1 MPPEISHSETSPLLG
16 PQSNGHASYS
26 STSGGGGGQSDPAL
40 AEQGHTGE
48 EVDTG
53 KASSQR
59 AVNLRYIF
67 PAISIG
73 VFLSAADQTIIVAS
87 YGKIGSD
94 LHALNLTSWIATS
107 YFLTLTSFQP
117 LYGKLSDIFGRKACL
132 LFAYAIFGIGCLG
145 CGIAQN
151 IYQLIAARV
160 FQGIGGGGMTTVVSI
175 LMSDIIPLRDR
186 GVWQGIINII
196 YATGSGIGAPLGGIL
211 SDYIG
216 WRWAFIAQ
224 FPLCIIAFIAVSI
237 MLDLPAPEDSHWKT
251 KLRRVDFPGAIVL
264 IGAVLGFLVGFD
276 RGSNVSWTMP
286 LTIISLS
293 VSGFL
298 FVLFVLVEIYYAT
311 EPFAPG
317 HIIFDR
323 GFVAAY
329 GCNFFS
335 FGGWLSGLFYLP
347 LYFQA
352 MDGVSATGAGLRLL
366 PCICAGVSGS
376 LFSGF
381 VMRWTGKYYWL
392 TVIGYT
398 LLTLG
403 LTVIFLFSGGIT
415 DSLIPIILG
424 TIACAFGNGIGV
436 TTTLISLISNATPE
450 DQAVVTACSYLFRS
464 LGSVIGLALSSTVV
478 QQVLRGR
485 LRDALRDSKDIDR
498 IVDGVRQSLDFIKT
512 LEPDVAKTVRDCY
525 GWATNKGFG
534 FLIGVPRLTFARYRP
549 LFYLLSGVAAAYA
562 LVYLRNHIFSSSHS
576 QSPLRRRKAVRR
588 QRRNDSDA
596 ARPSDTPSSRAITH
610 LEQLERQNGVYG
622 TFRIETED
630 GRRVESGLLPSLLAT
645 RDQLMEQVGVP
656 QAHAERMR
664 EMMEDTFLES
674 FFALDFPS
682 THTLEEGSPE
692 RIYLTEQLRRRGIS
706 RSGIERAVERFNAD
720 ENYGEELRRRR
731 QNGERVTL
739 STSTFP
745 DDAQQQPVMDGGETV
760 VDDQSVFSWREGNN
774 DSAQAREGQNLLNL
788 LYHIAEDQARKDG
801 YIHRGVTCNSC
812 GAMPIQ
818 GIRYRCA
825 NCIDYDL
832 CETCEAMQVHI
843 KTHLFYKVRIPAPF
857 LGNPRQSQPVWYPG
871 KPSMLPRTLPR
882 SLAKRL
888 MKETGFEGTELEALW
903 DQFRCLANRE
913 WSDDPNK
920 LYMAIDRKTFDRCFV
935 PNTSVRPPPPSL
947 IYDRMF
953 AFYDTNNDGLIGFEE
968 FLKGLASLNNKSND
982 ERMRRVFRGYDI
994 DGDGFVE
1001 RKDFL
1006 RVFRA
1011 YYTLSRE
1018 LTRDMVAGME
1028 DDFLEGGARDVVLG
1042 SQPISSAFPG
1052 SIPSGEN
1059 SRIGEG
1065 KRINQEGDMEIVDTD
1080 GVLRPDGADTG
1091 DRHSVVGEA
1100 AVRRQFGRSQPI
1112 LPVTRRVES
1121 TRRQGIDERWRRRV
1135 FYTDEEDG
1143 GIAPDGYRT
1152 DSDVDEDED
1161 VDAPEPGYES
1171 QPPSP
1176 RSRSSSKVRF
1186 QDDLTDDDDCDA
1198 RSNPSTS
1205 SRSILVGER
1214 WGGFE
1219 VPEVERDVG
1228 KEILYQVTQQGFNEI
1243 LDIMFKPKEDLLMEC
1258 YRSRTERKMWAHEIE
1273 LAEQVETSNNNREN
1287 VQPSSDDD
1295 HEESPPSRY
1304 QERPLDELL
1313 ERAGYSVGSP
1323 VLGSAPDGPILAPPS
1338 QELRLPVHE
1347 DSSDSDDDDIRPTHL
1362 ANPDEPN
1369 STEFS
1374 VPLTLLEPQDNL
1386 ILSPT
1391 PHPHSP
1397 SLPVIEQD
1405 EDEAS
1410 FELDPDY
1417 DPTLPHH
1424 RPNDDTVIL
1433 PPFSNQAATTLP
1445 PSPFRLHPNNTVTT
1459 FPAPTSP
1466 EAETT
1471 APKRAP
1477 SPIQSLPAPSLPTRQ
1492 GGPTTPPPQ
1501 ATLTRWAYLNRVEAE
1516 AKERGGTG
1524 AKLNFEEFS
1533 RRMAADRGRKLAFV
1547 ATWIEMASF

>member
-1 MPPEISHSETSPLLG
+1 MSSEMPRNERTPLLG
-16 PQSNGHASYS
+16 SQSNGSASYS
-26 STSGGGGGQSDPAL
+26 ST
-40 AEQGHTGE
+40 AE
-48 EVDTG
+48 
-53 KASSQR
+53 
-59 AVNLRYIF
+59 
-67 PAISIG
+67 
-73 VFLSAADQTIIVAS
+73 VFLSAADQTIIVSS

-94 LHALNLTSWIATS
+94 LKALNLTSWIATS

-117 LYGKLSDIFGRKACL
+117 LYGKLSDIFGRKSCL
-132 LFAYAIFGIGCLG
+132 LFAYAVFGTGCLF
-145 CGIAQN
+145 CGLAQS
-151 IYQLIAARV
+151 IHQLIAARV

-175 LMSDIIPLRDR
+175 LLSDIIPLRDR
-186 GVWQGIINII
+186 GVWQGVINII
-196 YATGSGIGAPLGGIL
+196 FATGSGIGAPLGGIL
-211 SDYIG
+211 ADYIG
-216 WRWAFIAQ
+216 WRWAFLAQ
-224 FPLCIIAFIAVSI
+224 FPLCVIAFISVSI
-237 MLDLPAPEDSHWKT
+237 VLDLPAPEDSHWKT
-251 KLRRVDFPGAIVL
+251 KLRRIDFPGAVVL

-286 LTIISLS
+286 LTVVSLS
-293 VSGFL
+293 VSACL
-298 FVLFVLVEIYYAT
+298 FVLFVVVEIYYAT

-323 GFVAAY
+323 GFFAAY

-352 MDGVSATGAGLRLL
+352 MDGVSATVAGLRLL
-366 PCICAGVSGS
+366 PCIFAGVSGS
-376 LFSGF
+376 LFAGF
-381 VMRWTGKYYWL
+381 VMKWTGKYYWL
-392 TVIGYT
+392 TIAGYAS
-398 LLTLG
+398 LTLG
-403 LTVIFLFSGGIT
+403 LVTITLFSGAVAE
-415 DSLIPIILG
+415 SLIPIIIG
-424 TIACAFGNGIGV
+424 TVVCSFGNGIGV

-478 QQVLRGR
+478 QQVLRNR
-485 LRDALRDSKDIDR
+485 LRYALRDSKDIDR
-498 IVDGVRQSLDFIKT
+498 IVDGVRESLDFIKT
-512 LEPDVAKTVRDCY
+512 LDPAIARTVRDCY
-525 GWATNKGFG
+525 GWATNKGFA
-534 FLIGVPRLTFARYRP
+534 FLIGVLTFARYRP
-549 LFYLLSGVAAAYA
+549 LVYLLSGVAAAYA
-562 LVYLRNHIFSSSHS
+562 LVFLRNHLFLSSPS
-576 QSPLRRRKAVRR
+576 QSSLRRRKAVRR
-588 QRRNDSDA
+588 QRRNEPEEFA
-596 ARPSDTPSSRAITH
+596 PTDTPSALAIAH
-610 LEQLERQNGVYG
+610 LELLERQNGVYG

-645 RDQLMEQVGVP
+645 RDQLMDEVGVP
-656 QAHAERMR
+656 EAHAERMR

-674 FFALDFPS
+674 FFALDFPP
-682 THTLEEGSPE
+682 THVIEEGSAE
-692 RIYLTEQLRRRGIS
+692 REYLMDQLQRRGIS
-706 RSGIERAVERFNAD
+706 QAGIERVVARFNAD
-720 ENYGEELRRRR
+720 SNYGEELRRRR

-739 STSTFP
+739 STSTFA
-745 DDAQQQPVMDGGETV
+745 DDTQQTQIMDGGETV
-760 VDDQSVFSWREGNN
+760 VDDQSVFSWREGNT

-888 MKETGFEGTELEALW
+888 MKETSFEGTELEALW

-913 WSDDPNK
+913 WAEDPNK
-920 LYMAIDRKTFDRCFV
+920 LYMAIDRNIFDRCFV

-982 ERMRRVFRGYDI
+982 ERLRRVFRGYDI
-994 DGDGFVE
+994 DGDGYVE

-1052 SIPSGEN
+1052 SIPSGES
-1059 SRIGEG
+1059 SRTGEG
-1065 KRINQEGDMEIVDTD
+1065 KRVNQDGDMEIVDNE

-1100 AVRRQFGRSQPI
+1100 AVRRHDQ
-1112 LPVTRRVES
+1112 RRVDS
-1121 TRRQGIDERWRRRV
+1121 ARRQGIDERWRRRA

-1143 GIAPDGYRT
+1143 GTAPDGYQT
-1152 DSDVDEDED
+1152 DSDGDEGEED
-1161 VDAPEPGYES
+1161 VAEPEYES

-1186 QDDLTDDDDCDA
+1186 QDDLTDVDDYEDV

-1243 LDIMFKPKEDLLMEC
+1243 LDIIFKPKEDLLMEC
-1258 YRSRTERKMWAHEIE
+1258 YRTRTERKIWAREIE
-1273 LAEQVETSNNNREN
+1273 LAEHLEG
-1287 VQPSSDDD
+1287 
-1295 HEESPPSRY
+1295 EEADQDMQDPGEAEELSRY
-1304 QERPLDELL
+1304 RERPLNELL
-1313 ERAGYSVGSP
+1313 ERSGYSVSN
-1323 VLGSAPDGPILAPPS
+1323 LAPETGEDSPTLPPPR
-1338 QELRLPVHE
+1338 ELRLPVQNADNSDAE
-1347 DSSDSDDDDIRPTHL
+1347 DSESVRPTHL
-1362 ANPDEPN
+1362 AHPEEPQN
-1369 STEFS
+1369 TTSHS
-1374 VPLTLLEPQDNL
+1374 ILEPQDNL
-1386 ILSPT
+1386 VLSPT
-1391 PHPHSP
+1391 PHHHT
-1397 SLPVIEQD
+1397 LPIMD
-1405 EDEAS
+1405 EVSAVNSYFDHDS
-1410 FELDPDY
+1410 DSHY

-1424 RPNDDTVIL
+1424 RPNDSDL
-1433 PPFSNQAATTLP
+1433 NMDASFPSTLP
-1445 PSPFRLHPNNTVTT
+1445 SSILLHPNTASST
-1459 FPAPTSP
+1459 FPAPPSLTPSSP
-1466 EAETT
+1466 DAEAT
-1471 APKRAP
+1471 APKRTP
-1477 SPIQSLPAPSLPTRQ
+1477 SPIQPLPPPSPSRSRSISPILHPKRQ
-1492 GGPTTPPPQ
+1492 GPTTPPPP
-1501 ATLTRWAYLNRVEAE
+1501 ATLSRWAYLNRVEAE

-1533 RRMAADRGRKLAFV
+1533 RRMAADRGRRLAFV
-1547 ATWIEMASF
+1547 ASWIEMASF

>member
-1 MPPEISHSETSPLLG
+1 MSPERPHTETSPLLG
-16 PQSNGHASYS
+16 PQSNGNASYAAVAAAGAQPAPAS
-26 STSGGGGGQSDPAL
+26 PEQNGPAADGAESGK
-40 AEQGHTGE
+40 QGSGN
-48 EVDTG
+48 G
-53 KASSQR
+53 L
-59 AVNLRYIF
+59 NLRYVL
-67 PAISIG
+67 PAISLG
-73 VFLSAADQTIIVAS
+73 VFLSAADQTIIMAS

-94 LHALNLTSWIATS
+94 LNALNLTSWIATS

-132 LFAYAIFGIGCLG
+132 LFAYAIFGTGCLF
-145 CGIAQN
+145 CGLAQN
-151 IYQLIAARV
+151 INQLIAARV

-175 LMSDIIPLRDR
+175 LMSDIVPLRDR

-196 YATGSGIGAPLGGIL
+196 YASGSGIGAPLGGIL

-216 WRWAFIAQ
+216 WRWAFIGQ
-224 FPLCIIAFIAVSI
+224 FPLCILAFISVSV

-251 KLRRVDFPGAIVL
+251 KLRRIDFPGAIVL

-286 LTIISLS
+286 LTIVSLS
-293 VSGFL
+293 VSACL
-298 FVLFVLVEIYYAT
+298 FVLFVVVEIYYAT

-335 FGGWLSGLFYLP
+335 FAGWLSGLFYLP

-352 MDGVSATGAGLRLL
+352 VDGVSATEAGLRLL
-366 PCICAGVSGS
+366 PCIFCGVSGS
-376 LFSGF
+376 LFAGF
-381 VMRWTGKYYWL
+381 VMKWTGKYYWL
-392 TVIGYT
+392 TFAGYS
-398 LLTLG
+398 LLTFG
-403 LTVIFLFSGGIT
+403 HVVIFLFSGGVT
-415 DSLIPIILG
+415 ESLVPMILG
-424 TIACAFGNGIGV
+424 TIACSFGNGIGV
-436 TTTLISLISNATPE
+436 TTTLISLISNAKPE

-478 QQVLRGR
+478 QQVLRAQ
-485 LRDALRDSKDIDR
+485 LRFALRDSKDIDK
-498 IVDGVRQSLDFIKT
+498 IVSGVRQSLDFIKT
-512 LEPDVAKTVRDCY
+512 LDPEVATIVRDCY
-525 GWATNKGFG
+525 GWATNKGFA
-534 FLIGVPRLTFARYRP
+534 FLIGVVFFA
-549 LFYLLSGVAAAYA
+549 F
-562 LVYLRNHIFSSSHS
+562 
-576 QSPLRRRKAVRR
+576 AVRR
-588 QRRNDSDA
+588 RRNDTEA
-596 ARPSDTPSSRAITH
+596 AALPAETPSSRAIAH
-610 LEQLERQNGVYG
+610 LELLERQNGVYG

-645 RDQLMEQVGVP
+645 RDQLMEEVGVP

-682 THTLEEGSPE
+682 THILEVGSQE
-692 RIYLTEQLRRRGIS
+692 REYLMEQLQRRGIS
-706 RSGIERAVERFNAD
+706 RSGIERAIARFNAD
-720 ENYGEELRRRR
+720 NNYGEELRRRR

-745 DDAQQQPVMDGGETV
+745 DETQPAQVMDGGETV

-774 DSAQAREGQNLLNL
+774 DGMQAREGQNLLNL

-801 YIHRGVTCNSC
+801 C

-871 KPSMLPRTLPR
+871 KPSMLPRSLPR
-882 SLAKRL
+882 SLVKRL
-888 MKETGFEGTELEALW
+888 MKETSFEGTELEALW

-913 WSDDPNK
+913 WPEDPNK
-920 LYMAIDRKTFDRCFV
+920 LFMAIDRKTFDRCFV

-982 ERMRRVFRGYDI
+982 ERLRRVFRGYDI

-1006 RVFRA
+1006 RIFRA

-1052 SIPSGEN
+1052 SIPSGEA
-1059 SRIGEG
+1059 SRTGEG
-1065 KRINQEGDMEIVDTD
+1065 KRVNHDGDMDIVDSE
-1080 GVLRPDGADTG
+1080 GILRTDGADTG

-1100 AVRRQFGRSQPI
+1100 AVRRQFGRTQPL
-1112 LPVTRRVES
+1112 LPVKSARDENQDEADDRDDVSDARIGTAVYNRMCDSDERRVDS
-1121 TRRQGIDERWRRRV
+1121 TRRQGIDERWRRRA

-1143 GIAPDGYRT
+1143 GTAPDGYET
-1152 DSDVDEDED
+1152 DSDVDEDD
-1161 VDAPEPGYES
+1161 KADIPEPEYES

-1186 QDDLTDDDDCDA
+1186 QDDLTDVDDYEDV

-1219 VPEVERDVG
+1219 IPEVERDVG

-1243 LDIMFKPKEDLLMEC
+1243 LDIIFKPKEDLLMEC
-1258 YRSRTERKMWAHEIE
+1258 YRTRTERKIWAREIE
-1273 LAEQVETSNNNREN
+1273 LVEQMEAGDASREDVQSNDEDLDEA
-1287 VQPSSDDD
+1287 P
-1295 HEESPPSRY
+1295 ELARY

-1313 ERAGYSVGSP
+1313 ERAGYSVNNPGVGNGENGF
-1323 VLGSAPDGPILAPPS
+1323 VLVPPS
-1338 QELRLPVHE
+1338 RLPLE
-1347 DSSDSDDDDIRPTHL
+1347 INDTDTDDNDSVRPTHL
-1362 ANPDEPN
+1362 AHPEADALETSPPH
-1369 STEFS
+1369 SL
-1374 VPLTLLEPQDNL
+1374 VEPQDNL
-1386 ILSPT
+1386 VLSPT
-1391 PHPHSP
+1391 PHHHPISDDVP
-1397 SLPVIEQD
+1397 SN
-1405 EDEAS
+1405 
-1410 FELDPDY
+1410 LDLDNDTDSSSDY

-1424 RPNDDTVIL
+1424 RPNDDSIL
-1433 PPFSNQAATTLP
+1433 PILSSPTTSRPPTLLLPTNITTPAA
-1445 PSPFRLHPNNTVTT
+1445 
-1459 FPAPTSP
+1459 
-1466 EAETT
+1466 
-1471 APKRAP
+1471 
-1477 SPIQSLPAPSLPTRQ
+1477 LPAPPILSPTSQIANPLSTPPKRSPSPVQHQLLPASPIPTRHQ
-1492 GGPTTPPPQ
+1492 GPTTPPP
-1501 ATLTRWAYLNRVEAE
+1501 ATTLSRWAYLNRVEAE
-1516 AKERGGTG
+1516 AKERGGAG
-1524 AKLNFEEFS
+1524 AKLSFEEFS
-1533 RRMAADRGRKLAFV
+1533 RRMAADRGRRLAFV
-1547 ATWIEMASF
+1547 ASWIEMASF